1 MDERGVFGGE
11 KSDFDAF
18 EERARE
24 VFERVAEEIRDEY
37 EEKSSFEQRVMFELI
52 MPTVDERYSPGARH
66 VKDLWDF
73 KIEVSDDLVRDEI
86 NRAFNMETNC
96 GGYALEVA
104 CPIFSD
110 TFSLEEA
117 KDNILKVFPFV
128 REYDWR
134 KLAPDEY
141 LVLYRHEEGGCGHH
155 FVKYSDGEFTDKCG
169 CEPIKKFEG
178 WPESYADWSK
188 EDIFVVSRN
197 HDMIVRDENG
207 KRVWS
212 VIV

>member
-1 MDERGVFGGE
+1 M
-11 KSDFDAF
+11 
-18 EERARE
+18 
-24 VFERVAEEIRDEY
+24 
-37 EEKSSFEQRVMFELI
+37 
-52 MPTVDERYSPGARH
+52 
-66 VKDLWDF
+66 
-73 KIEVSDDLVRDEI
+73 
-86 NRAFNMETNC
+86 N
-96 GGYALEVA
+96 ALEVA

-155 FVKYSDGEFTDKCG
+155 FVKYADGEFTDKCG
-169 CEPIKKFEG
+169 CESINNFEG

-197 HDMIVRDENG
+197 HDMIVCDENG
-207 KRVWS
+207 ERAWS